1 MSRIICPFSD
11 EDMLC
16 IAESRGDDINCDEC
30 PIKKW
35 ENGVKNEI

>member
-16 IAESRGDDINCDEC
+16 VAESRGEDDINCDEC
-30 PIKKW
+30 PIKSG
-35 ENGVKNEI
+35 EVQE